1 MKIES
6 VEVIPMSKE
15 SKWEDAPRIFEVS
28 MITTDYV
35 TWFTKMYDD
44 YLSYAPDGFPK
55 PELDEACVLFAKK
68 QQAFMLAPT
77 AIFGPI
83 VYAAKSRSADTLDGV
98 VIDGPL
104 YRIET
109 YMADDTSAEKT
120 VERRYVDPV
129 TFLPMH
135 GLWYPQKKRYK
146 VRYGQVMNVQG

>member
-15 SKWEDAPRIFEVS
+15 SKWEDAPRKFEVS

-44 YLSYAPDGFPK
+44 YLSYATDGFHK
-55 PELDEACVLFAKK
+55 LELDEACVLFAKK

-83 VYAAKSRSADTLDGV
+83 VYASKSRSADTLDDV

-129 TFLPMH
+129 TFLPTH

-146 VRYGQVMNVQG
+146 VRYGEAMNG

>member
-6 VEVIPMSKE
+6 IEVIPMTKE
-15 SKWEDAPRIFEVS
+15 SKWEDVPRQFEVS

-44 YLSYAPDGFPK
+44 VMSYDKEPK
-55 PELDEACVLFAKK
+55 IDEDCIKFAKQ

-77 AIFGPI
+77 ALFGQL

-104 YRIET
+104 YRVEY
-109 YMADDTSAEKT
+109 YMTDDTSAEKT
-120 VERRYVDPV
+120 VERTYIDPV
-129 TFLPMH
+129 SFAPMH
-135 GLWYPQKKRYK
+135 GLWYPQKKAYK
-146 VRYGQVMNVQG
+146 VRYGQVMNV

>member
-15 SKWEDAPRIFEVS
+15 SKWEDAPKVFEVS

-35 TWFTKMYDD
+35 VWFTKMYDD

-55 PELDEACVLFAKK
+55 PELDESCVLFAKK

-77 AIFGPI
+77 AMFGSL
-83 VYAAKSRSADTLDGV
+83 VYVAKSRSAESLSNV
-98 VIDGPL
+98 IIDGPL

-109 YMADDTSAEKT
+109 YLADDKSAEKT
-120 VERRYVDPV
+120 VERTYIDPV
-129 TFLPMH
+129 TFLPIH
-135 GLWYPQKKRYK
+135 GLWYPQKKMYK
-146 VRYGQVMNVQG
+146 VRYGQVMNV